1 MKNFGT
7 MFVTVL
13 LLALFNSSAISQT
26 LFFEE
31 NFNYRADTLTVVSGG
46 NWTNFSGTGY
56 KILVSSGDL
65 SYPGYKV
72 AGGDSGKITLSTNT
86 ASAEDVMRTFPTQTG
101 TVYASMLINVLDT
114 TRLWPNTSSNGDYFT
129 GFLPSTSTSNYIC
142 RFSIKRSTN
151 DSTFLLGIRAVTTSA
166 TTWGTGEYSI
176 GTTYLIVF
184 SYQIVADTSNDI
196 ASLWINPNLSGNMP
210 PADVT
215 SIASGTEHPDIARLF
230 FRQAYTNPSSTP
242 HVDID
247 KIRVA
252 DSWNEAPLPVELVS
266 FTAIVQKGNDVV
278 LNWSSTTEVNN
289 QGFEIQRSSGKSDF
303 AKIGYISGYGTTSNS
318 QSYTFID
325 ENPSSGK
332 YLYRL
337 KQYDVDGS
345 IKFSHAIEAEVSEL
359 VNFELSQNF
368 PNPFNPETKIN
379 YSIPV
384 AGNVSM
390 VIYNSLGQKI
400 CTLFS
405 GNQDAGW
412 HNITWNAEDDF
423 GKNVPSGIY
432 LARIESGK
440 NYKSIKMQL
449 LK

>member
-7 MFVTVL
+7 LFVAVV
-13 LLALFNSSAISQT
+13 LLALFSSSAISQT

-56 KILVSSGDL
+56 KILVSNGDL

-86 ASAEDVMRTFPTQTG
+86 ASAEDIMRTFPTQTG

-114 TRLWPNTSSNGDYFT
+114 TRLWPNSSSNGDYFT

-166 TTWGTGEYSI
+166 TTWATKEYSI
-176 GTTYLIVF
+176 GKTHLIVF
-184 SYQIVADTSNDI
+184 SYQIIADTSNDI
-196 ASLWINPNLSGNMP
+196 ASLWINPNLSGTMP
-210 PADVT
+210 PADVI
-215 SIASGTEHPDIARLF
+215 SIASGTEQPDIARLF

-242 HVDID
+242 HVEID

-252 DSWNEAPLPVELVS
+252 DSWSEAPLPVELVS
-266 FTAIVQKGNDVV
+266 FTAILQKGNNVV
-278 LNWSSTTEVNN
+278 LNWSTATEVNN
-289 QGFEIQRSSGKSDF
+289 QGFEIQRSSENSNFTKVGF
-303 AKIGYISGYGTTSNS
+303 VGGYGTTTNLH
-318 QSYTFID
+318 SYSFID
-325 ENPSSGK
+325 ENLLPGIYS
-332 YLYRL
+332 YRL
-337 KQYDVDGS
+337 KQLDNNGTFKYS
-345 IKFSHAIEAEVSEL
+345 YTIESEVLGLTS
-359 VNFELSQNF
+359 FELSQNY

-400 CTLFS
+400 RTLFS

-412 HNITWNAEDDF
+412 HKITWNGKDDF

-432 LARIESGK
+432 LARIESG
-440 NYKSIKMQL
+440 NNFKSIKMQL